1 MTGNRTLG
9 GDLLRDSLLKFA
21 YIFGFST
28 RTRSVNNVTVNY
40 KRICCRVLA
49 AISSFLEQILKGS
62 AFNFS
67 SIFNLI

>member
-1 MTGNRTLG
+1 MYFSIT
-9 GDLLRDSLLKFA
+9 

-28 RTRSVNNVTVNY
+28 RIRSVNNVTVNY
-40 KRICCRVLA
+40 KRIYSRIPAV
-49 AISSFLEQILKGS
+49 INSFLEQILKGS